1 MRRFFLVKAILL
13 TILPTLL
20 LAGCGGVL
28 PAHIKAVKVPNNV
41 VFQARATASG
51 SYNLWGTNFHP
62 AAAVDGIT
70 FESHVPET
78 MWLLPDAT
86 TGFLTIDPEG
96 TVKIDRIRLLNTHNS
111 GFNDRGT
118 KDFHVEVVDRDGKTT
133 TVWRDSFPAIGG
145 EWMEKSLD
153 SVVASRIVVHVDSYF
168 NWGGGLTE
176 IEVIGAQAPI
186 TPAVAAAPPS
196 PPSATAPAV
205 VSEPSSRFTADTLD
219 ISFPKGIE
227 HPDDIAVII
236 GNADYG
242 KLGKDIPNVKP
253 AYSDAA
259 SFKKY
264 AMTTLGV
271 REGNIIDM
279 RDATGAQMNSVFG
292 SETHQQGQL
301 SDWVRKGTSNV
312 YVYYAGHG
320 APGGSDGNA
329 YLIPSDADASRIEI
343 NGYGLK
349 TLYSNLGRLPAKSVT
364 VVLEACFSG
373 SSQAGAV
380 ISNASPVFLKAKT
393 PDIPSNIT
401 VIAAGASDQMASWEN
416 DGSNGLFTKYY
427 LKGVSGE
434 ADADAD
440 GIVTNE
446 ELKAYLQETLTYYA
460 RRYYGRDQT
469 AVIVVGDSQ

>member
-1 MRRFFLVKAILL
+1 MRRKMRAIPYIAIGLTALSACTGVKYDAVEAFTLKDGQKQQVEILG
-13 TILPTLL
+13 
-20 LAGCGGVL
+20 AGDWRDTGV
-28 PAHIKAVKVPNNV
+28 V
-41 VFQARATASG
+41 VNTSEIYQLSASG
-51 SYNLWGTNFHP
+51 SWNMGGICGTTDASGAGVNPFCAGDPWALGATGSTLIGKIGSKGQPFRVGGNLTLKPEVEGNLYLRSYDLIPFDNTGAVNVTILRQGATVVSAPVAAEP
-62 AAAVDGIT
+62 AQQ
-70 FESHVPET
+70 P
-78 MWLLPDAT
+78 
-86 TGFLTIDPEG
+86 
-96 TVKIDRIRLLNTHNS
+96 
-111 GFNDRGT
+111 
-118 KDFHVEVVDRDGKTT
+118 
-133 TVWRDSFPAIGG
+133 
-145 EWMEKSLD
+145 
-153 SVVASRIVVHVDSYF
+153 
-168 NWGGGLTE
+168 
-176 IEVIGAQAPI
+176 AQAVQ
-186 TPAVAAAPPS
+186 TLSNV
-196 PPSATAPAV
+196 
-205 VSEPSSRFTADTLD
+205 EPSSFSNDPMSITFIQGPAR
-219 ISFPKGIE
+219 
-227 HPDDIAVII
+227 PDDIAVII
-236 GNADYG
+236 GNADY
-242 KLGKDIPNVKP
+242 KKQGKDIPNIKP

-259 SFKKY
+259 TFKRY

-279 RDATGAQMNSVFG
+279 HDATGAQMNSVFG
-292 SETHQQGQL
+292 TDAHQQGQL
-301 SDWVRKGTSNV
+301 SDWVRKDISNV

-320 APGGSDGNA
+320 APGGSDGNS

-440 GIVTNE
+440 SIITDE
-446 ELKAYLQETLTYYA
+446 ELKAYLYKTLTYYA

-469 AVIVVGDSQ
+469 AVFVVGGSQ